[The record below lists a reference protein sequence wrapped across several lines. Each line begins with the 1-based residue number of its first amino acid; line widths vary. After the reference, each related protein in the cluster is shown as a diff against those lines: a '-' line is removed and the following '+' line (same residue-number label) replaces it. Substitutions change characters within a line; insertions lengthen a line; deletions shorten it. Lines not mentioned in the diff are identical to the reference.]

1 MPAPDSVTG
10 IYNPALLVKWYN
22 SSLVMSS
29 PVFDSPPGHQSQRN
43 KMKAN
48 SSYKMSKRAKIYK
61 AVNWNRTGLG
71 SIMRAVVEAELLEKI
86 QPRGRRESKGPES
99 SQ

>member
-1 MPAPDSVTG
+1 
-10 IYNPALLVKWYN
+10 
-22 SSLVMSS
+22 
-29 PVFDSPPGHQSQRN
+29 
-43 KMKAN
+43 MKAN